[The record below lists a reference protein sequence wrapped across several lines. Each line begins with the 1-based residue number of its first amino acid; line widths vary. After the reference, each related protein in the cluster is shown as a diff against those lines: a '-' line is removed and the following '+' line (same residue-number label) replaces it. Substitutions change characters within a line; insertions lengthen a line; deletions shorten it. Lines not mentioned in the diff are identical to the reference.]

1 MRGQAK
7 PGTDWTTIRAEYEE
21 GISLR
26 ELARRHNLTHK
37 AVQKRRD
44 KEGWSLESR
53 HKAAAATLPS
63 VIPISEGGDRR
74 PVATKR
80 SATTAERILESF
92 HKGLPKATAAALAGI
107 DPRTLDTWLSDDAAF
122 AALAQEAQEA
132 WHASKLANI
141 DAAGD
146 RGDWKADAYRLE
158 RHPMTREAYAQ
169 KNTAGINLQ
178 VNLNIDRATPEPGVT
193 VEHKA

>member
-7 PGTDWTTIRAEYEE
+7 PGADWTTIRAEYEE

-26 ELARRHNLTHK
+26 ELARRHGLTHK

-44 KEGWSLESR
+44 KEGWSVEARLR
-53 HKAAAATLPS
+53 AGARAVVATNPATGAATPARTS
-63 VIPISEGGDRR
+63 T
-74 PVATKR
+74 A
-80 SATTAERILESF
+80 AERILESF
-92 HKGLPKATAAALAGI
+92 RKGLPKYTAAAMAGM
-107 DPRTLDTWLSDDAAF
+107 DRGTLDSWLESDPAF
-122 AALAQEAQEA
+122 SALAQEAQEA

-158 RHPMTREAYAQ
+158 RHSMTREAYAQ
-169 KNTAGINLQ
+169 KNTGGVNLQ
-178 VNLNIDRATPEPGVT
+178 VNLNIDRAQPEPIVT